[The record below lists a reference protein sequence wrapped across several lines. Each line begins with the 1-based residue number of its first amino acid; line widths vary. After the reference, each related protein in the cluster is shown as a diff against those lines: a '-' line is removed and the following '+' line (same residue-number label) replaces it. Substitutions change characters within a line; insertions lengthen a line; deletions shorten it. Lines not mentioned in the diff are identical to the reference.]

1 MTCASTSSH
10 TATTIEKGAGMGTGV
25 GVDNSEASSL
35 SSGSM
40 KRKHSAVVSST
51 PGEFDLSLLDS
62 PRPGRPSRM
71 ASQDPAMQEARK
83 RARVLRNRAAAQ
95 QSREKKRQHMEG
107 LEQENSELRAKNE
120 ELGERLSKAEES
132 NADLSARLDSLSQQ
146 LQSLQT
152 LLLNTQEQRQ
162 APQKTASL
170 PISSGH
176 SQQQKQ
182 QQLSLSPSMLN
193 WSSLTPLAVSPLHTP
208 LHSAQTCVSNSPS
221 NPTFAYTNA
230 TTNTLLTP
238 SSHRTFA
245 SAAAGATPSSTPAL
259 DVSSSSNPILTTNTV
274 PQNIA
279 SNGNLSGSSLL
290 SAMTDAIA
298 ATSPS
303 LKPSAAMGILSSSVA
318 ASDFSGKD
326 LSESAALE
334 QSGTHIYCVV
344 PDSQQRMPLPHTEN
358 IYRNQQPQ
366 MRSLEATLEAYS
378 STSSSKNWGQR
389 MSNLAVAVVMSA
401 SPQSSPQA
409 LWTIF
414 CALWWIISQS
424 GGWISKYQISRIAR
438 GILESPQQQ
447 QHQQVAAN
455 SVSALLSKSVTAGR
469 SRVVHARP
477 DDIGFVSLALLATW
491 LSSGSRTGAALRR
504 VVGSEAVDK
513 VSALVVE
520 LRVTARSIS
529 SRKQHRLRSSGAACN
544 KQKLF
549 SPP

>member
-259 DVSSSSNPILTTNTV
+259 DVSTSEYRFQRKPFG
-274 PQNIA
+274 P
-279 SNGNLSGSSLL
+279 SLL

-513 VSALVVE
+513 PQ
-520 LRVTARSIS
+520 TA
-529 SRKQHRLRSSGAACN
+529 
-544 KQKLF
+544 
-549 SPP
+549 PPSL